1 MDPTSPSPRP
11 RRRTPRWLL
20 ALAPAVIGAGVA
32 LGTVA
37 ATGNLGGGG
46 TTTVV
51 RDVAAPASAPAPA
64 PAVQEPTAFVP
75 TGRKS
80 VQQIVRQTTP
90 GIVVVT
96 VNTSQGQALGT
107 GFVIDHQGHILTN
120 AHVVDGASAAKVTFS
135 NGDVEPARILGRDNT
150 IDLAVLR
157 IDPAKATHP
166 LTLGRSAGLAVGDP
180 VVAIGNPLG
189 YTFTTSTGIVSGL
202 KRDISSP
209 NDSPIQNAI
218 QTDAAITH
226 GNSGGPLL
234 DADGRVVGINSQ
246 IASETGGNEGIGF
259 AVPIDAIRPVA
270 DSIIRTGKAQHAW
283 LGIEGQALSPDD
295 TAKLNLPVSAGVGVI
310 RVFKGSPAA
319 SAGLRAASS
328 TAGGLPHGG
337 DVIVAVDG
345 QPTRDMA
352 DVSQQIASR
361 PVGASVSVTVLRDGH
376 RVTLDLRLG
385 NRPSGLR

>member
-1 MDPTSPSPRP
+1 
-11 RRRTPRWLL
+11 
-20 ALAPAVIGAGVA
+20 VVGAGVA

-51 RDVAAPASAPAPA
+51 RDVAAPAPASAPAATSP
-64 PAVQEPTAFVP
+64 EPTAFVP
-75 TGRKS
+75 TGGRS
-80 VQQIVRQTTP
+80 VQQIVRQATP

-96 VNTSQGQALGT
+96 VNTPGGQALGT
-107 GFVIDHQGHILTN
+107 GFVIDHRGHILTN
-120 AHVVDGASAAKVTFS
+120 AHVVDGASSAKVTFS
-135 NGDVEPARILGRDNT
+135 NGDVEQAAILGRDNT
-150 IDLAVLR
+150 IDLAVLK
-157 IDPAKATHP
+157 IDPAKAGHP
-166 LTLGRSAGLAVGDP
+166 LALGTSAGLVVGDP

-189 YTFTTSTGIVSGL
+189 YEFTVTTGIVSGL

-234 DADGRVVGINSQ
+234 DAVGSVVGINSQ

-259 AVPIDAIRPVA
+259 AVPIDTVRPVA

-283 LGIEGQALSPDD
+283 LGIEGQALSPDGA
-295 TAKLNLPVSAGVGVI
+295 AKLKLPVSAGVGIV

-319 SAGLRAASS
+319 SAGLRAATSS
-328 TAGGLPHGG
+328 PGGLPHGG

-345 QPTRDMA
+345 HPTRDMG
-352 DVSQQIASR
+352 DVSEQVASR
-361 PVGASVSVTVLRDGH
+361 PVGASVTVSVLRSGH

-385 NRPSGLR
+385 NRPSGLK